1 MTPPS
6 EAPGLALARAAERL
20 VGCRF
25 RLHGRDPA
33 TGLDCLGL
41 AGAALAG
48 LGRRVDLPTG
58 YALRTG
64 TWPAMARL
72 AAAHGLVPA
81 TGADRPGDLW
91 LTRPGPG
98 QLHLA
103 LLGTVPDHLIEAHAG
118 LGRVVVSPRLAGCH
132 PLARWRLPAE
142 P

>member
-1 MTPPS
+1 MS
-6 EAPGLALARAAERL
+6 ADAPEGGLALAAAAQRL

-41 AGAALAG
+41 VGAALAG

-58 YALRTG
+58 YRLRTG
-64 TWPAMARL
+64 VWPGMAAL
-72 AAAHGLVPA
+72 AAEHGLIAA

-91 LTRPGPG
+91 LTRPGPA

-103 LLGTVPDHLIEAHAG
+103 VLDAALRHRIEAHAG
-118 LGRVVVSPRLAGCH
+118 LGRVVATPLGPAAS
-132 PLARWRLPAE
+132 PLARWRLP
-142 P
+142 